1 MRNEYAN
8 IRQMGI
14 ALNAVM
20 EKIATIEAINFID
33 DEHFTKLYEQYKRR
47 DDLIRVLTD
56 EITRQYDRREDKIG
70 ATKRAKLP
78 VTCGIPFAPCE
89 DL

>member
-8 IRQMGI
+8 LLQMSI
-14 ALNAVM
+14 ALQRVAAAIAV
-20 EKIATIEAINFID
+20 IEAGDNVILSASLLR
-33 DEHFTKLYEQYKRR
+33 EAYARR

-56 EITRQYDRREDKIG
+56 EITRQYDRREDKID

-78 VTCGIPFAPCE
+78 VACGIPFAPCE